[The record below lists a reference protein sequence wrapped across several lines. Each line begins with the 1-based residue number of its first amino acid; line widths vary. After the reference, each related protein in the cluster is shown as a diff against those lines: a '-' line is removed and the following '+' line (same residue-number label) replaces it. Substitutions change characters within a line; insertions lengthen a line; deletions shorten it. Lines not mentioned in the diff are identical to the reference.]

1 MFWEEFYAKH
11 ITELTFYKREFA
23 NNEILEFE
31 TIDDLRS
38 FDSEFLMNVDS
49 EIITNI
55 CNTLMCN
62 PNDVTNIDV
71 INAGLTNVSFSF
83 SVNNIKYVYRHPG
96 GTAGNLIDRRTE
108 LFAQMKAKETGIDKS
123 VIHMELSG
131 WKISYYVE
139 GANECDFE
147 KSDKQL

>member
-1 MFWEEFYAKH
+1 MVGPAYMNEKFSRVFCDLMQKEIMDFRVSSMFWEEFYAKH

-55 CNTLMCN
+55 CNTLMC
-62 PNDVTNIDV
+62 I
-71 INAGLTNVSFSF
+71 LT
-83 SVNNIKYVYRHPG
+83 
-96 GTAGNLIDRRTE
+96 
-108 LFAQMKAKETGIDKS
+108 M
-123 VIHMELSG
+123 
-131 WKISYYVE
+131 
-139 GANECDFE
+139 
-147 KSDKQL
+147 

>member
-83 SVNNIKYVYRHPG
+83 P
-96 GTAGNLIDRRTE
+96 
-108 LFAQMKAKETGIDKS
+108 
-123 VIHMELSG
+123 
-131 WKISYYVE
+131 
-139 GANECDFE
+139 
-147 KSDKQL
+147 